1 MIFKG
6 LIKDLIAAVIA
17 AYWPLWIF
25 GAVILLIDLIAF
37 KSATQTFIIT
47 VLSFTAAAVIFHE
60 IGHILGIKFLAKLPY
75 DSIKITA
82 RMFQTTLNHP
92 PVEEKIWITIV
103 WSGSLMNILIGIA
116 GLFILPNGF
125 YQGAW
130 AAFQIGFG
138 IINLMP
144 FSPDG
149 EKLFAYYQ
157 TKEQKL

>member
-1 MIFKG
+1 MTFSK
-6 LIKDLIAAVIA
+6 LISNLILAAMT

-25 GAVILLIDLIAF
+25 GIIIILIDFFVL
-37 KSATQTFIIT
+37 KSKTQTFIIT

-75 DSIKITA
+75 DSIKIIA

-157 TKEQKL
+157 AKEQKL

>member
-1 MIFKG
+1 MIFNG
-6 LIKDLIAAVIA
+6 LIKNLIAAIIA

-25 GAVILLIDLIAF
+25 GVIIILVDLIAF
-37 KSATQTFIIT
+37 NSATQTFIIAI
-47 VLSFTAAAVIFHE
+47 LSFTAAAVIFHE

-75 DSIKITA
+75 NSIRITTHL
-82 RMFQTTLNHP
+82 FQTTLNHP
-92 PVEEKIWITIV
+92 PVEEKIWMTIV
-103 WSGSLMNILIGIA
+103 WSGSLMNIFIGLA
-116 GLFILPNGF
+116 GWLLLPNGF

-149 EKLFAYYQ
+149 EKLFAYY
-157 TKEQKL
+157 KYEE

>member
-1 MIFKG
+1 MIFNG
-6 LIKDLIAAVIA
+6 LAIKLIRAIIA

-25 GAVILLIDLIAF
+25 GVIIILIDFFAF
-37 KSATQTFIIT
+37 KSATQTFIAAI
-47 VLSFTAAAVIFHE
+47 LSFTAAAVIFHE
-60 IGHILGIKFLAKLPY
+60 IGHILGIKFIAKLPY
-75 DSIKITA
+75 HSIKITT

-92 PVEEKIWITIV
+92 PVEEKIWMTIV
-103 WSGSLMNILIGIA
+103 WFGALMNIFIGIA
-116 GLFILPNGF
+116 GWLILPNGF

-149 EKLFAYYQ
+149 EKLFAYY
-157 TKEQKL
+157 KYEE